1 MNDEKYNH
9 LKNLI
14 KKEDNYKMKLKSY
27 IDKNKKFNLN
37 EIVMKIKD
45 LSDKQIIIL
54 ETIEQYK
61 RDTKRIINQ
70 KKSKIQSL
78 ESKVEELKEE
88 IRIEKN
94 KKRNRIGK
102 TNNQMRRKKVNDNNF
117 ENDIDND
124 YNDYHY

>member
-1 MNDEKYNH
+1 MINDEKYNH

-14 KKEDNYKMKLKSY
+14 KKEDNYKMELKSSMN
-27 IDKNKKFNLN
+27 KNKKFNLN

-70 KKSKIQSL
+70 KKSKISSL
-78 ESKVEELKEE
+78 EAKVEELKEE

-102 TNNQMRRKKVNDNNF
+102 TNNQMRRKKVNNNNF
-117 ENDIDND
+117 DNENDIDND
-124 YNDYHY
+124 YHY